1 MPVICNVIC
10 HNVCLQY
17 CGLPAAL
24 AKSLVLHNSSYA
36 GIQVIYGVVY
46 PAPTT
51 KQRLV
56 CDQWRKR

>member
-1 MPVICNVIC
+1 MSC
-10 HNVCLQY
+10 HNASLQY
-17 CGLPAAL
+17 CGLLEAL
-24 AKSLVLHNSSYA
+24 AKSLVVDNFSYA

>member
-1 MPVICNVIC
+1 MSC